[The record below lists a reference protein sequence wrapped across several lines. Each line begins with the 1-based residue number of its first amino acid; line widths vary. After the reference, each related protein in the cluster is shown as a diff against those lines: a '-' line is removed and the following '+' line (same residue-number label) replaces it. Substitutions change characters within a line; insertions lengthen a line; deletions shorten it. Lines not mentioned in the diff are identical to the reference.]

1 MFKFKL
7 KNGSTIDAT
16 NKSVKIAKNAINDNE
31 LTLTGEV
38 IQDSTNLIRFSL
50 KSVKSIV
57 TDDGEIVADDLDIDT
72 GDPYHVLDK
81 IKPLYE
87 KYSINDTEPEPEK
100 VLEEYHDEVIN
111 EPTLERRRVTVTYYV
126 DNDVWW
132 TETGFEGD
140 QYKMMLPQSDDTRE
154 FKGWNPSDNHQTFP
168 PCDTE
173 YHAIFERIGLVEQ
186 Q

>member
-16 NKSVKIAKNAINDNE
+16 NKSVKIAKNAIDDNE

-50 KSVKSIV
+50 KSVKSII
-57 TDDGEIVADDLDIDT
+57 TDDGEIVADNLGIDT
-72 GDPYHVLDK
+72 GDPYHVLEQ

-87 KYSINDTEPEPEK
+87 KYSNDTEREPEK
-100 VLEEYHDEVIN
+100 IPDDVADEPI
-111 EPTLERRRVTVTYYV
+111 PTLERRRVTVTYYV
-126 DNDVWW
+126 DDNVWY
-132 TETGFEGD
+132 TVSGFEGD
-140 QYKMMLPQSDDTRE
+140 RYKMMLPKSDDTRE
-154 FKGWNPSDNHQTFP
+154 FKGWDKSDNYQTFP

-173 YHAIFERIGLVEQ
+173 YHAVFEKIGLVEQ

>member
-31 LTLTGEV
+31 LMLTGEV
-38 IQDSTNLIRFSL
+38 IQDSTNLTRFLL
-50 KSVKSIV
+50 KNVKSII
-57 TDDGEIVADDLDIDT
+57 TDDEEIVADELDIDT
-72 GDPYHVLDK
+72 GDPYHVLEK

-87 KYSINDTEPEPEK
+87 KYSIDTEPKNVP
-100 VLEEYHDEVIN
+100 EEYHNTIN
-111 EPTLERRRVTVTYYV
+111 NGPTLERRRVTVTYYV
-126 DNDVWW
+126 DDAVWY
-132 TETGFEGD
+132 TVTGLEGD
-140 QYKMMLPQSDDTRE
+140 RYKMMIPKSDGTRE
-154 FKGWNPSDNHQTFP
+154 FKGWDKSNNYQTFP

-173 YHAIFERIGLVEQ
+173 YHAIFEKIGLVEQ